1 METLL
6 LGLGGNIWNQNR
18 IIGKI
23 EVKGKVDGRI
33 VNRNGE
39 SNIGGSIIGGTLTV
53 FNDFRKD
60 ESATNSYH
68 TIREMGKTAK
78 GVHIEN
84 NNEGKFHLNAWYFN
98 KEDYATNEKRKTI
111 PCL

>member
-18 IIGKI
+18 IADKI

-39 SNIGGSIIGGTLTV
+39 SNIGGSIIGGTVTQ
-53 FNDFRKD
+53 DI
-60 ESATNSYH
+60 T
-68 TIREMGKTAK
+68 
-78 GVHIEN
+78 
-84 NNEGKFHLNAWYFN
+84 NEGMIGQKIEVTQNS
-98 KEDYATNEKRKTI
+98 TI
-111 PCL
+111 QNGIIIK

>member
-1 METLL
+1 MDIWELSMETLL

-60 ESATNSYH
+60 ESATNGYH
-68 TIREMGKTAK
+68 TIREISKTAK

-84 NNEGKFHLNAWYFN
+84 NNEGKLHLNA
-98 KEDYATNEKRKTI
+98 
-111 PCL
+111 